1 MKKRNTLEYKIKTY
15 FSLIFFFM
23 IILIGIIIMQYSNER
38 YQEQS
43 YQYLRNTVES
53 NISLLDKYFSSL
65 QNVARLIV
73 SDQDVR
79 TAVAYR
85 NQVKEIDYSIELYNQ
100 RNVDEKLQQLKI
112 MPYIKN
118 AVIIGSN
125 QKGLY
130 SYKGNV
136 KEDYDFAR
144 QKWFNSLKNIGK
156 VSISGSYFS
165 GFHPTD
171 YLLNGEREDTISM
184 VTPIQNKVSYDF
196 KNNSY
201 LLCDVDISSILLANT
216 GENGVQL
223 VINNG
228 TEWIHLSD
236 LAGVSNRQIEEIKRN
251 YRKGE
256 EAFLVKSRGW
266 GEDDLLVVRNT
277 TNTTGWNILGIK
289 SLKGI
294 QDTKRTVFLFILGM
308 IFLSAII
315 IAIVSGVISKTILN
329 PVNQLIRSFNKIANG
344 DYSVTFEK
352 NSSEEISMLS
362 RTAENMIQNMLKLSD
377 EVLLEQKKLSKEQMR
392 ALQNQINPHFLNN
405 VLQSI
410 KALSLNGEVEKISKL
425 STLLG
430 KILSYSV
437 YQPYEKVAIET
448 ELQYTEHYMM
458 IQNIRFDNKIFY
470 SIHCEKELKNERV
483 PKLIVQPLVEN
494 ALIHGFKDQETG
506 VLNIII
512 EKDQS
517 DICIIVTDNGMGM
530 EDELVKRINEE
541 LTYKDTYSALKSIGL
556 LNVNQRIK
564 SEFGDAYGVKLISKI
579 QKGTSV
585 IITLPSIS

>member
-1 MKKRNTLEYKIKTY
+1 
-15 FSLIFFFM
+15 
-23 IILIGIIIMQYSNER
+23 MQYSNER

>member
-1 MKKRNTLEYKIKTY
+1 
-15 FSLIFFFM
+15 M

-144 QKWFNSLKNIGK
+144 QKWFNSLQNIGK

-171 YLLNGEREDTISM
+171 YLLNGEGEDTISM

-236 LAGVSNRQIEEIKRN
+236 LAGVSNRQIEEIKRK

-256 EAFLVKSRGW
+256 ENFLVKSRGW

-308 IFLSAII
+308 IILSGII

-410 KALSLNGEVEKISKL
+410 KALSLNGDVEKISKL

-470 SIHCEKELKNERV
+470 SINCEKELKNVRV

-494 ALIHGFKDQETG
+494 ALIHGFKNQEAG

-564 SEFGDAYGVKLISKI
+564 SEFGEAYGLKLISKI